1 MPWEALSLNVFRHP
15 LSPYREAL
23 EELRVT
29 PSREILDLPH
39 GTKVRSAG
47 LLESLQRPP
56 TKSGR
61 PVYFLLVED
70 EWGLLQATIFERVYA
85 RYGHLLHREGAFLL
99 EGIVEQDIRR
109 GFSFLVHRIG
119 SLREALAGSTMPT
132 PRVASASGAF
142 LRAGRRSRRA
152 G

>member
-1 MPWEALSLNVFRHP
+1 M
-15 LSPYREAL
+15 
-23 EELRVT
+23 

-39 GTKVRSAG
+39 GTEVRATG

-61 PVYFLLVED
+61 PVYFLLIED

-99 EGIVEQDIRR
+99 EGVVEHDIRR
-109 GFSFLVHRIG
+109 GFSFLVRRVEGLEDI
-119 SLREALAGSTMPT
+119 LASGEVPA
-132 PRVASASGAF
+132 PRAASSSGAF

>member
-1 MPWEALSLNVFRHP
+1 MIS
-15 LSPYREAL
+15 
-23 EELRVT
+23 
-29 PSREILDLPH
+29 LPH
-39 GTKVRSAG
+39 GMPARAAG

-70 EWGLLQATIFERVYA
+70 EWGLLQATIFRPVYE
-85 RYGHLLHREGAFLL
+85 RYGELLHHEGAFLL
-99 EGIVEQDIRR
+99 EGVVEQDTDR
-109 GFSFLVHRIG
+109 GFSFLVRRIE
-119 SLREALAGSTMPT
+119 SLGEALADAKVPA
-132 PRVASASGAF
+132 PKAASSSRAF